1 MEGLNVKSIELEKS
15 SFHQDILDIETA
27 LREFNIQSITNP
39 NETPLYNFELEERR
53 AEKSFQPILS
63 QKDFRAQLA
72 IDVKRCFLGNIEI
85 RPPYHEEYKT
95 VSMAK
100 QSVKIT
106 EIYLLD
112 KKIRENIICF
122 KKRCFHETFAEK

>member
-27 LREFNIQSITNP
+27 LREFNIQSITHP

-72 IDVKRCFLGNIEI
+72 IDVKRCFLGNVEI
-85 RPPYHEEYKT
+85 RPPYQEEYKK
-95 VSMAK
+95 VSKARCK
-100 QSVKIT
+100 N
-106 EIYLLD
+106 YRNLL
-112 KKIRENIICF
+112 
-122 KKRCFHETFAEK
+122 T

>member
-1 MEGLNVKSIELEKS
+1 MESLNVKSIELEKT

-53 AEKSFQPILS
+53 AENTFQPILR

-72 IDVKRCFLGNIEI
+72 VDIKKCFLGDIEI
-85 RPPYHEEYKT
+85 RPPYQEEYKKVSKAQCRKAKNLLSPFFREINVLVTSQLT
-95 VSMAK
+95 VHN
-100 QSVKIT
+100 V
-106 EIYLLD
+106 EIS
-112 KKIRENIICF
+112 
-122 KKRCFHETFAEK
+122 